1 MRPTGAFRRR
11 LKEATALGRTDVHR
25 ARTPKIGPI
34 QPVDLQRAVRRT
46 PTTGTDRL
54 AATRR

>member
-1 MRPTGAFRRR
+1 VAFRRR
-11 LKEATALGRTDVHR
+11 LKAATALDRTNVYR

-34 QPVDLQRAVRRT
+34 QPVDLQRIVRRT
-46 PTTGTDRL
+46 PTTDASLL